1 MEQSLNGTVSQ
12 FSGSTG
18 DTTRRLRTWQL
29 FGLLVV
35 ASAVLA
41 WAENEFVMT
50 PEVYRNILGSQLDA
64 ERIDAQID
72 MMSRF
77 RGWGYLTI
85 PVMLWLRVAFIALL
99 VQMFCLLGTIEIPFG
114 RLFRIAAVAFIAD
127 LVGSANRL
135 VWLARQGP
143 SAIDVATLGV
153 MPGSI
158 AALFLEPPQGA
169 SGFYTVL
176 SQVNGVEL
184 GWVGLMVLG
193 LMGTRRVGTGG
204 AVLVTGGV
212 WALVTFLQF
221 AVAMYVQHMGA

>member
-1 MEQSLNGTVSQ
+1 M
-12 FSGSTG
+12 
-18 DTTRRLRTWQL
+18 TRPLRTWQL

-35 ASAVLA
+35 ASVVLA

-50 PEVYRNILGSQLDA
+50 PEVYHNILGSQLEA

-72 MMSRF
+72 MLSRF
-77 RGWGYLTI
+77 RGWGYLII

-176 SQVNGVEL
+176 SQVNGFEL

-221 AVAMYVQHMGA
+221 AVAMYMQHMGA

>member
-1 MEQSLNGTVSQ
+1 M
-12 FSGSTG
+12 
-18 DTTRRLRTWQL
+18 TRPLRTWQI

-35 ASAVLA
+35 ASAVLS

-50 PEVYRNILGSQLDA
+50 PEVYRKILGSQLEA

-72 MMSRF
+72 MLSRF
-77 RGWGYLTI
+77 RGWGYLAI
-85 PVMLWLRVAFIALL
+85 PVTLWLRVAFIALL
-99 VQMFCLLGTIEIPFG
+99 VQMFCLLGTIEIQFG

-135 VWLARQGP
+135 VWLVRQGP
-143 SAIDVATLGV
+143 SAIDAATLGV

-158 AALFLEPPQGA
+158 AAIFWEPPQGA

-176 SQVNGVEL
+176 SQVNMFEL

-193 LMGTRRVGTGG
+193 LTGTRRVGTAG
-204 AVLVTGGV
+204 AVFVTGGV
-212 WALVTFLQF
+212 WALLTFLQF
-221 AVAMYVQHMGA
+221 AVAMYMQYMGA